1 MDNEQETTQ
10 EQDLLPDEEE
20 ERIEAAI
27 RSLMIVPPPS
37 DIDAMLNLMNL
48 SRKIY
53 DSAQT
58 REVRVQA
65 DRQFN
70 RCYDWF
76 VRLEIPITYDARRK
90 QWKRDTKQ

>member
-1 MDNEQETTQ
+1 MGDEGETAQGQEP
-10 EQDLLPDEEE
+10 LSGEEM

-27 RSLMIVPPPS
+27 RSLMIVPPQS
-37 DIDAMLNLMNL
+37 DIDAMLDFMNL

-53 DSAQT
+53 NIALT
-58 REVRVQA
+58 REVRMQA

-76 VRLEIPITYDARRK
+76 VRHEIPIMYDARS
-90 QWKRDTKQ
+90 KRWQRENGH

>member
-1 MDNEQETTQ
+1 MV
-10 EQDLLPDEEE
+10 
-20 ERIEAAI
+20 
-27 RSLMIVPPPS
+27 VPPQG
-37 DIDAMLNLMNL
+37 DIDAMLNFTNL

-76 VRLEIPITYDARRK
+76 VRHEIPITYDARHKR
-90 QWKRDTKQ
+90 WKRENRTMLS

>member
-1 MDNEQETTQ
+1 MDNEQGTMQ
-10 EQDLLPDEEE
+10 EQEPPPDEE
-20 ERIEAAI
+20 ERIEAAV
-27 RSLMIVPPPS
+27 RSLMIVPPPG
-37 DIDAMLNLMNL
+37 DIDAMLSLMNL

-58 REVRVQA
+58 REVCVQA

-76 VRLEIPITYDARRK
+76 VRHEIPITYDARRK
-90 QWKRDTKQ
+90 QWKRDIKQ